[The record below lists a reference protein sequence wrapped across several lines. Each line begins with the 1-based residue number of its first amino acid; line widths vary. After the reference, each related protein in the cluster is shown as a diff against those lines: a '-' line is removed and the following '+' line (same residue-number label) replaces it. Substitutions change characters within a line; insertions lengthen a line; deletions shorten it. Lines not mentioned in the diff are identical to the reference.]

1 MYKIILYLIIDLY
14 IILLI
19 LTKNNTMIDDLET
32 QYKELLRENLNLKEQ
47 IKFYINLLET
57 QNILTE
63 TKNKY
68 SND

>member
-1 MYKIILYLIIDLY
+1 
-14 IILLI
+14 
-19 LTKNNTMIDDLET
+19 MIDDLET

-68 SND
+68 SNDQNRKED

>member
-1 MYKIILYLIIDLY
+1 MKLEKHD
-14 IILLI
+14 
-19 LTKNNTMIDDLET
+19 TLET
-32 QYKELLRENLNLKEQ
+32 QYKELQKISQILTDGRRELLRENLNLKEQ

>member
-1 MYKIILYLIIDLY
+1 
-14 IILLI
+14 
-19 LTKNNTMIDDLET
+19 MIDDLET

>member
-1 MYKIILYLIIDLY
+1 LYKIILYLIIDLY